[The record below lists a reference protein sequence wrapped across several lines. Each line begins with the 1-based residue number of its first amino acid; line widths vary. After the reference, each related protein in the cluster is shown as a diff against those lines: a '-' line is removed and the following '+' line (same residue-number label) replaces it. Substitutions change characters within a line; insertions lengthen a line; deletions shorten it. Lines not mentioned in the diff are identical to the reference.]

1 MLGMKSC
8 LDNQK
13 STRRFKTG
21 VKPSAVR
28 GIPSY
33 VTYVYFSEVNLAKYK
48 EIESMDKLEH
58 AAANKSQEEYE
69 AERKLIEFYRG
80 LTDEQK
86 RTFNELIDTFNSL
99 LVQNQE

>member
-1 MLGMKSC
+1 MKKEYAKAVSAGLDMLERANQLDKTANDLRPEVINSTNTQDLRDYAVFIFASAGLESCVLGMKSC

-33 VTYVYFSEVNLAKYK
+33 VTYVYLV
-48 EIESMDKLEH
+48 
-58 AAANKSQEEYE
+58 
-69 AERKLIEFYRG
+69 RLI
-80 LTDEQK
+80 
-86 RTFNELIDTFNSL
+86 
-99 LVQNQE
+99 

>member
-1 MLGMKSC
+1 M
-8 LDNQK
+8 Q

-28 GIPSY
+28 GISSY

-58 AAANKSQEEYE
+58 AAAVNKSQEEYE

-80 LTDEQK
+80 LTDERK
-86 RTFNELIDTFNSL
+86 RTFNELIDTLNIL